1 MSSSSSILD
10 IHHLYRAL
18 MRMTESH
25 VPCHRASSWEEFPCL
40 FTGYCPL
47 SWNRCLL
54 STAVNSLSKQS
65 WKKTPRERES
75 MCEHRHT
82 KEKHVVSTNLNLCQ
96 NALRDQVESSILTRR
111 SVTVR
116 PEESTFSLYRAFL
129 LRRAIK
135 SQLIELSMSAFKEE
149 ILLNKIIQSLSSP
162 PLQLFYLSSK
172 AYGPD
177 IHDKDPPPPERAVLG
192 AVLVKGSLCIHRG
205 QKTLFICKK
214 GVYYKNTTPPFSW
227 KAHHLTSWSRRFP
240 HPPAFL
246 SEILPFQLQPFKGRS
261 HGLKQYLLK

>member
-1 MSSSSSILD
+1 MSSNSAVLD
-10 IHHLYRAL
+10 ICHLYRAL

-25 VPCHRASSWEEFPCL
+25 VPCHGASCWEVSPCL

-47 SWNRCLL
+47 SWNRHLF

-65 WKKTPRERES
+65 WKKHPERERES

-96 NALRDQVESSILTRR
+96 NALRDQVESSILTRW

-135 SQLIELSMSAFKEE
+135 SQLIELSMSPFKEE

-162 PLQLFYLSSK
+162 PLHSFIFPLRHMGLTSMTK
-172 AYGPD
+172 T
-177 IHDKDPPPPERAVLG
+177 HPPPQRE
-192 AVLVKGSLCIHRG
+192 LV
-205 QKTLFICKK
+205 
-214 GVYYKNTTPPFSW
+214 
-227 KAHHLTSWSRRFP
+227 
-240 HPPAFL
+240 
-246 SEILPFQLQPFKGRS
+246 
-261 HGLKQYLLK
+261 